1 MKRNL
6 YCILM
11 VLFILAACVPIPQ
24 GLDQAA
30 TATQELVEGSSSRMD
45 LPAPVLLE
53 DGQEVNISLSD
64 YPTNPDNFII
74 DTRTNEEKMA
84 LIRSWAPDDVKK
96 EIALYNAEFERMGVD
111 PNKIEYKASIV
122 DGKSWALY
130 PENRITGTLYVVS
143 INGIIRPSI
152 DLFGYLD
159 RSVDDDFF
167 DLTTVN
173 IDNAQVVGDKSGWHV
188 FANIENGKVTKWY
201 DAVHDQINT
210 IEIEPTPTPENIL
223 RIVEVDEARE
233 MIRRNEFS
241 TELPRVTLEDITSG
255 RLLEVERKW
264 IKEHP
269 FSSEVV
275 PVDLV
280 IEKQTNYVQT
290 FPGNIAKKTTFYEI
304 GFETDPKLDYQKN
317 PNLRPFKIIGLSN
330 FWDEK
335 IYSESGF
342 FEDVT
347 HEWEPKKGISQ
358 FYKTI
363 DEKGSFF
370 LIISWVFQN
379 PNGEVFIGHSIAPAF
394 ASRYYFN
401 RTFNKT
407 SKVNGEWISWEYDTK
422 IRMMYDF
429 KSEPF
434 YENML
439 SFNALTNYIWKN
451 YPGTGPKPLIDK
463 AVSSDSFP
471 KELETT
477 LFTFNFYQ
485 NYPW

>member
-1 MKRNL
+1 
-6 YCILM
+6 M

-53 DGQEVNISLSD
+53 NGQEVNISLSD
-64 YPTNPDNFII
+64 YSTNPDNFII

-96 EIALYNAEFERMGVD
+96 EIELYNAEFERMGID
-111 PNKIEYKASIV
+111 TKYIKYKASIV
-122 DGKSWALY
+122 DGKSWTLY
-130 PENRITGTLYVVS
+130 PQDIRTNTSYIVS
-143 INGIIRPSI
+143 IDGIIRPSI

-159 RSVDDDFF
+159 RDPQIKSFSLVP
-167 DLTTVN
+167 VN
-173 IDNAQVVGDKSGWHV
+173 IPGAVVIGDKSGWHV

-210 IEIEPTPTPENIL
+210 IEIEPTPTPENQL
-223 RIVEVDEARE
+223 RIVGVDEVRE

-280 IEKQTNYVQT
+280 INKQTNYVQT
-290 FPGNIAKKTTFYEI
+290 FPGNIAKKTTFYQI

-330 FWDEK
+330 SWDEK
-335 IYSESGF
+335 IYRESGF
-342 FEDVT
+342 FEDLLN
-347 HEWEPKKGISQ
+347 EWGQKGRNQFQPIIDKKG
-358 FYKTI
+358 T
-363 DEKGSFF
+363 FF
-370 LIISWVFQN
+370 LIISWAFQN
-379 PNGEVFIGHSIAPAF
+379 PDPNGEVFIGRSIAPAF
-394 ASRYYFN
+394 RNGFYFN

-407 SKVNGEWISWEYDTK
+407 SKVNGEWITWEHDTK
-422 IRMMYDF
+422 VIPMYDF

-451 YPGTGPKPLIDK
+451 YPETSPKPFINK
-463 AVSSDSFP
+463 AVSSDSFD
-471 KELETT
+471 KELETK
-477 LFTFNFYQ
+477 LFTFFDYQ
-485 NYPW
+485 TEPW